1 MEVIEPR
8 LKEGKNVLVVTHGN
22 VMRGLIA
29 YLASLGEEEMLTLEV
44 GSLSDFGRD
53 IPKSLVGVTLVSAED
68 LFQFRFQ
75 WQVPNLLLS
84 W

>member
-1 MEVIEPR
+1 VEVIEPR

-44 GSLSDFGRD
+44 SS
-53 IPKSLVGVTLVSAED
+53 
-68 LFQFRFQ
+68 
-75 WQVPNLLLS
+75 
-84 W
+84 